1 MKTSL
6 ITSAIALAAIIVA
19 GALSSCVTTTT
30 TAPDGTVTKITA
42 PDAASIAAANQALE
56 TVTRDRSGK

>member
-1 MKTSL
+1 MKAHFIL
-6 ITSAIALAAIIVA
+6 SAIAAVAIPSC
-19 GALSSCVTTTT
+19 LTSCVTTTT

-56 TVTRDRSGK
+56 IVTRNNSAK